1 MVGYKIE
8 GVGSQMFGFDEEGHF
23 VLKKPLDYETKNE
36 HVINLVAYNPN
47 GKPEDPQTA
56 RDLKI
61 IVGDVNEAPVFV
73 RFNDVKPPPME
84 NDASIIGSKVGKV
97 KFNDDGAELSYE
109 INDESGFFR
118 IDENT
123 GDVYVASTI
132 DREWACLNH
141 NGQYDGNKGHPVT
154 VIATDKCSA
163 GQLQDDPTCTSKSTE
178 EEIWVSKHIS
188 KYYFVT
194 TNSDPSWR

>member
-1 MVGYKIE
+1 
-8 GVGSQMFGFDEEGHF
+8 MF
-23 VLKKPLDYETKNE
+23 LKKPLDYETKNE

-163 GQLQDDPTCTSKSTE
+163 GQLQDDPTCTSKSTA